1 MAPGTP
7 AMVRQTNFARRIG
20 QLTPPHTTL
29 QASGTPTSATK
40 SATKSAAKTPQ
51 NPGGLTEFELQRQRR
66 IEENQKRLLAL
77 GIIDTKNAIEKA
89 AAAKRKPAT
98 ASQRGLPKKRIVVPE
113 AERRRSSRIKGDAA
127 DGNEVTEELRGG
139 KVVTKDMVPAE
150 PEGPHERHSKVD
162 IPFKSTDATEA
173 TEEAD
178 AETLEVLRAT
188 PCAGEKAT
196 SAKTK
201 KKAGTKTKTKTATA
215 TGTAGEITSLSLVEK
230 DVAKVTKAG
239 TVHLSFMPGSSEILA
254 AADKKGGVGI
264 WRVNAEEREGAFDG
278 VHYFAPHAQYVSGLV
293 WGERSNS
300 QLVTASYDGSVRLL
314 DVEAGVFSLAYSD
327 DDAEFSAMNMSEHV
341 VYLGTNTGY
350 LDAIDLRCPDVIHSL
365 HASLKKI
372 NTVDIDVRGTGH
384 FLTCSST
391 DCTVKVF
398 DTRKIL
404 KTTAK
409 PSANSVTKP
418 VLLGSHERAC
428 QGAYF
433 APDGSG
439 RIVST
444 SFDDT
449 VRVWDSRNAS
459 GGVMSESLSIK
470 HNNNTG
476 RWVFPFRAVWSADAS
491 SVVIGNMNRYL
502 DVFSATTG
510 RLTCQGSEPE
520 LMTAI
525 PSRNCVSDD
534 GTRIAAATASGR
546 LHVYTVR

>member
-1 MAPGTP
+1 MARPKS
-7 AMVRQTNFARRIG
+7 VNTN
-20 QLTPPHTTL
+20 HTTHPP

-77 GIIDTKNAIEKA
+77 GILDTKNAIEKA
-89 AAAKRKPAT
+89 AAAKRKPAA

-113 AERRRSSRIKGDAA
+113 SERRRSSRIKGDAA

-162 IPFKSTDATEA
+162 IPFESMNATK
-173 TEEAD
+173 EED

-188 PCAGEKAT
+188 PRAGEKAT
-196 SAKTK
+196 SAKTTK
-201 KKAGTKTKTKTATA
+201 KKTA
-215 TGTAGEITSLSLVEK
+215 TAGEITSLSLVEK
-230 DVAKVTKAG
+230 NVAKVTKAG

-264 WRVNAEEREGAFDG
+264 WRVNAEEREGACDG
-278 VHYFAPHAQYVSGLV
+278 VHVFAPHAQYVSGLV

-300 QLVTASYDGSVRLL
+300 QLVTASYDGSVRYL
-314 DVEAGVFSLAYSD
+314 DVESGVFSLAYSD

-384 FLTCSST
+384 SLTCSST
-391 DCTVKVF
+391 DCTIKVF

-418 VLLGSHERAC
+418 LLLGSHERAC

-470 HNNNTG
+470 HDNNTG

-491 SVVIGNMNRYL
+491 SVLIGNMKRYL
-502 DVFSATTG
+502 DVFSAMTG

-534 GTRIAAATASGR
+534 GKRVAAATASGR